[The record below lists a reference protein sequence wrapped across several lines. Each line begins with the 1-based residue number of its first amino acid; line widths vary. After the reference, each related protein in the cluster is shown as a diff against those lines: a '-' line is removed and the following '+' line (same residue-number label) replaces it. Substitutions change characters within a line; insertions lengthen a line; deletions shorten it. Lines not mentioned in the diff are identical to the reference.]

1 MRHRRVHAVG
11 RRHVDYRT
19 ESEPRS
25 RRERPHENVRRAR
38 GRRRRRLR
46 GRSGR
51 GLRLSRTERRGQVDH
66 HQDAVHPGRAD
77 LWRGDGGRLRHR
89 PPARRGTAQH
99 RAGLPGP
106 DARPVPDRGA
116 EPAHARGALRRT
128 PVGAAGP
135 DDARARDGRA
145 GGSQARAGGDILR
158 WHEAPAGDRP
168 RPAARA
174 TGAVPRRAH
183 GGSRP
188 ADEVVDLALHQ
199 RPAPTR
205 GHHHL
210 HDHALHGRG
219 GVLRP
224 DRHHGPRPDRGDG
237 HAGGAEGR
245 HRQGPGPDH
254 HRGRRGCARGAP
266 VDVRT
271 ERADRRGAADLRGA
285 RWRVLRAPLVRRA
298 RSAHQVR
305 QRVEAVAGRRVHV
318 LHRHHDPRR
327 GGGGRSQSVHACN
340 GQPGAVTMSTTIE
353 PAAPTLAAVMRSA
366 PASLGFRHDLRG
378 VRVVWQREMIRF
390 SRDRLRIVTS
400 LIQPVLF
407 LFVLGTGLSTITNGS
422 SSQSV
427 NLRTFMYPGAL
438 SMAVL
443 FTAMFSAASIVWDRE
458 FGFLREML
466 VAPVSRWSIVL
477 GKTFGGATN
486 ATLQGV
492 IILAMAGIVGVP
504 YSLTLFLTVFGE
516 LLLLAVTLTAFGVM
530 MAARIN
536 QIQSFMALQQMLLMP
551 LFFLSGALFPLSN
564 LPAWLQFMTR
574 IDPLTYAVDPVRR
587 AIFAHLQAPA
597 GVVHRLNPGVTWG
610 GWRVPTSI
618 EVLIVAAMGTAFL
631 AVAIWQFQ
639 KAE

>member
-1 MRHRRVHAVG
+1 
-11 RRHVDYRT
+11 
-19 ESEPRS
+19 
-25 RRERPHENVRRAR
+25 
-38 GRRRRRLR
+38 
-46 GRSGR
+46 
-51 GLRLSRTERRGQVDH
+51 
-66 HQDAVHPGRAD
+66 
-77 LWRGDGGRLRHR
+77 
-89 PPARRGTAQH
+89 
-99 RAGLPGP
+99 
-106 DARPVPDRGA
+106 
-116 EPAHARGALRRT
+116 
-128 PVGAAGP
+128 
-135 DDARARDGRA
+135 
-145 GGSQARAGGDILR
+145 
-158 WHEAPAGDRP
+158 
-168 RPAARA
+168 
-174 TGAVPRRAH
+174 
-183 GGSRP
+183 
-188 ADEVVDLALHQ
+188 
-199 RPAPTR
+199 
-205 GHHHL
+205 
-210 HDHALHGRG
+210 
-219 GVLRP
+219 
-224 DRHHGPRPDRGDG
+224 
-237 HAGGAEGR
+237 
-245 HRQGPGPDH
+245 
-254 HRGRRGCARGAP
+254 
-266 VDVRT
+266 
-271 ERADRRGAADLRGA
+271 
-285 RWRVLRAPLVRRA
+285 
-298 RSAHQVR
+298 
-305 QRVEAVAGRRVHV
+305 
-318 LHRHHDPRR
+318 
-327 GGGGRSQSVHACN
+327 
-340 GQPGAVTMSTTIE
+340 
-353 PAAPTLAAVMRSA
+353 MRSA
-366 PASLGFRHDLRG
+366 PATLGFRHDLRG

-422 SSQSV
+422 SSQNV

-551 LFFLSGALFPLSN
+551 LFLLSGALLPLSN

-574 IDPLTYAVDPVRR
+574 IDPLIYAVDQVRR